1 MKYLVALALLVTP
14 ILAQTG
20 GFDVVSIKPSDPLS
34 ESQRIGISPGGS
46 FEAIGVR
53 LSDLI
58 QQAYNIRPF
67 QLLGASGWMETDR
80 YEIHTKDE
88 KPGPSEPEIAKMSE
102 EQRNAV
108 RDQFL
113 AKVQALLTDRFQLK
127 VHRETREMPVYIL
140 NVAKGGSKLQ
150 TLPDDG
156 KPGSGLSSRRTDD
169 GKREVIGQKLTAAGL
184 ARFLSG
190 QIGRSIIDQS
200 GLTGK
205 YDFRLVWAPDMGDTT
220 GPSLFTALQDQ
231 LGLKLDSSKA
241 PVEVVVID
249 SVEKPSAN

>member
-1 MKYLVALALLVTP
+1 MKYFVGLALLAMPV
-14 ILAQTG
+14 LAQTG
-20 GFDVVSIKPSDPLS
+20 GFDVVSIKPGDPLS
-34 ESQRIGISPGGS
+34 ERQRIGISPSGS
-46 FEAIGVR
+46 FEATGVR

-67 QLLGASGWMETDR
+67 QLVGASGWMETDR

-88 KPGPSEPEIAKMSE
+88 KPGPSEADIGKMTE

-113 AKVQALLTDRFQLK
+113 GKLQRLLADRFQLS
-127 VHRETREMPVYIL
+127 VHRETKEMPIYIL
-140 NVAKGGSKLQ
+140 SVTKGGSKLQ

-156 KPGSGLSSRRTDD
+156 KPGGGLSSRRMDD

-190 QIGRSIIDQS
+190 QIGRTIVDQS

-205 YDFRLVWAPDMGDTT
+205 YDFKLTWAPDMGDTT

-231 LGLKLDSSKA
+231 LGLKLDSSKG
-241 PVEVVVID
+241 PVEVVVVD
-249 SVEKPSAN
+249 RAQKASEN

>member
-1 MKYLVALALLVTP
+1 MKHLVAVALLVMP
-14 ILAQTG
+14 VLAQTG

-34 ESQRIGISPGGS
+34 ERQRIGISPGGS

-53 LSDLI
+53 LSDMI
-58 QQAYNIRPF
+58 QQAYNLRPF

-88 KPGPSEPEIAKMSE
+88 KPGPSEADLAKMSG
-102 EQRNAV
+102 EQQNAF
-108 RDQFL
+108 RDQFQGKLQKLL
-113 AKVQALLTDRFQLK
+113 ADRFQLK
-127 VHRETREMPVYIL
+127 IHRETKELPVYIL

-156 KPGSGLSSRRTDD
+156 KPGGGLSSRRTDD
-169 GKREVIGQKLTAAGL
+169 GKREVIGHKLTTAGL
-184 ARFLSG
+184 VRFLSG
-190 QIGRSIIDQS
+190 QIGRSITDQS
-200 GLTGK
+200 GLTDK
-205 YDFRLVWAPDMGDTT
+205 YDFNLTWAPEMGDTT

-241 PVEVVVID
+241 PVDVVVVD
-249 SVEKPSAN
+249 SAQKPSEN

>member
-1 MKYLVALALLVTP
+1 MKYVFALALLVTP
-14 ILAQTG
+14 IWAQTG
-20 GFDVVSIKPSDPLS
+20 RFDVVSIKPSDPFS
-34 ESQRIGISPGGS
+34 ERQRIGISPGGS
-46 FEAIGVR
+46 FEASGVR

-88 KPGPSEPEIAKMSE
+88 KPGPSEAEIAKMSE

-113 AKVQALLTDRFQLK
+113 AKLQALLAERFQLK
-127 VHRETREMPVYIL
+127 IHRETKEMPIYIL
-140 NVAKGGSKLQ
+140 TLAKGGPKLQ
-150 TLPDDG
+150 TPPDD
-156 KPGSGLSSRRTDD
+156 KPGGTLSSRRTDD

-190 QIGRSIIDQS
+190 QIGRTIIDQS
-200 GLTGK
+200 GLAGK
-205 YDFRLVWAPDMGDTT
+205 YDFKLTWAPDMGDTT

-231 LGLKLDSSKA
+231 LGLKLDSSRG
-241 PVEVVVID
+241 PVEVVVVE
-249 SVEKPSAN
+249 SAEKPSAN

>member
-1 MKYLVALALLVTP
+1 MKYLLALALLVTP
-14 ILAQTG
+14 VLAQTG

-34 ESQRIGISPGGS
+34 ERQRIGISPGGS

-53 LSDLI
+53 LSDMI
-58 QQAYNIRPF
+58 QQAYNLRPF

-88 KPGPSEPEIAKMSE
+88 KPGPSEEDLAKMTP
-102 EQRNAV
+102 EQQKAF
-108 RDQFL
+108 RDQFS
-113 AKVQALLTDRFQLK
+113 AKLQALLADRFQLK
-127 VHRETREMPVYIL
+127 AHRETKEMPVYIL
-140 NVAKGGSKLQ
+140 TVAKSGSKLQ
-150 TLPDDG
+150 TSPDDG
-156 KPGSGLSSRRTDD
+156 KPGGGLSSRRTDD
-169 GKREVIGQKLTAAGL
+169 GKRELVGHKLTAAGL

-190 QIGRSIIDQS
+190 QIGRSITDQS

-205 YDFRLVWAPDMGDTT
+205 YDFKLVWAPDMGDTT

-241 PVEVVVID
+241 PVEVVVVD
-249 SVEKPSAN
+249 SAQKPSEN

>member
-1 MKYLVALALLVTP
+1 MKYLLALVLIVMP
-14 ILAQTG
+14 VLAQTG

-34 ESQRIGISPGGS
+34 ERQQIGISPGGS

-53 LSDLI
+53 LSDMI

-67 QLLGASGWMETDR
+67 QLVGASGWMETDR

-88 KPGPSEPEIAKMSE
+88 KPGPSEEDLAKMTA
-102 EQRNAV
+102 EQQNAF
-108 RDQFL
+108 RDQFSGKLQAML
-113 AKVQALLTDRFQLK
+113 ADRFQLK
-127 VHRETREMPVYIL
+127 AHRETKEMPVYIL
-140 NVAKGGSKLQ
+140 TVAKGGSKLQ

-169 GKREVIGQKLTAAGL
+169 GKREVVGRKLTAAGL

-190 QIGRSIIDQS
+190 QIGRTIIDQS
-200 GLTGK
+200 GLAGK
-205 YDFRLVWAPDMGDTT
+205 YDFKLTWAADMGDTT

-241 PVEVVVID
+241 PVEVVVVD
-249 SVEKPSAN
+249 SAQKPSEN

>member
-1 MKYLVALALLVTP
+1 MRRILALALLAAPV
-14 ILAQTG
+14 IAQTG
-20 GFDVVSIKPSDPLS
+20 GFDVVSIKPSDPFS
-34 ESQRIGISPGGS
+34 ERQRIGISPGGS

-58 QQAYNIRPF
+58 QQAYNLRPF
-67 QLLGASGWMETDR
+67 QLVSASGWMETDR

-88 KPGPSEPEIAKMSE
+88 KPGPSEADLAKMTA
-102 EQRNAV
+102 EQQNAF
-108 RDQFL
+108 REQFL
-113 AKVQALLTDRFQLK
+113 AKLQALLADRFQLK
-127 VHRETREMPVYIL
+127 FHRETKEMPVYIL
-140 NVAKGGSKLQ
+140 TVAKGGSKLQ
-150 TLPDDG
+150 TLADDG

-190 QIGRSIIDQS
+190 QIVRSIIDQS

-205 YDFRLVWAPDMGDTT
+205 YDFKLTWAPEMGDTT
-220 GPSLFTALQDQ
+220 GPSLFTALGDQ

-241 PVEVVVID
+241 PVEVVVVD
-249 SVEKPSAN
+249 SAQKPSEN